1 MKRLR
6 LCSIALHFC
15 WIYFSLLLR
24 DKATV
29 NTLYALSASTLAV
42 FLCGLLLFIEGIL
55 TPIVC

>member
-6 LCSIALHFC
+6 LCSIALLFFTGF
-15 WIYFSLLLR
+15 IFLYYLEI
-24 DKATV
+24 TV
-29 NTLYALSASTLAV
+29 NTLYTLSASTLAV